1 MFSFLETH
9 SLFSSTYEI
18 SFDCPSNK
26 LGFTSF
32 YINEVLFARNVF
44 SIFISMVINQEI
56 LKVEKL

>member
-1 MFSFLETH
+1 MFSFLQKH
-9 SLFSSTYEI
+9 CSFSSTYEI